1 MNLLFWNINKQP
13 LSAELKWLC
22 DCYNV
27 DILIL
32 AENTM
37 SDATLLPVLNENNNR
52 TYIAPFNPSAKISF
66 YTRIHDFELVH
77 DNGYWGS
84 IRKITHPIGVEI
96 LLVAVHIQSKLH
108 MIESEQAAIST
119 RIALEI
125 DKREQEQG
133 HTNTIVIGDFN
144 MNPFETGLVS
154 ADGFHAVMDKQIALK
169 QSRKVSGEERKFF
182 YNPMWSRLGDDSHGC
197 PGTYFHQSSKIINHF
212 WNTLDQVLLRPSLL
226 RCFDPDKLKVIDEIK
241 STSLIN
247 NGKISTQFSDHLP
260 LLTKLDLSKLTGDS
274 K

>member
-1 MNLLFWNINKQP
+1 MNLLFWNINKQL
-13 LSAELKWLC
+13 LSNEIKWLC
-22 DCYNV
+22 DYYDV

-37 SDATLLPVLNENNNR
+37 SDATLLPVLNENSNR
-52 TYIAPFNPSAKISF
+52 IYIAPFNPSAKISF

-77 DNGYWGS
+77 DNDYWGS

-119 RIALEI
+119 RIAFEI

-169 QSRKVSGEERKFF
+169 QSRTVSGEERKFF
-182 YNPMWSRLGDDSHGC
+182 YNPMWSRLGDDSYGC
-197 PGTYFHQSSKIINHF
+197 PGTYYHQSSKIINHF
-212 WNTLDQVLLRPSLL
+212 WNTLDQVLLRPSLV
-226 RCFDPDKLKVIDEIK
+226 RCFESKDLKVIDEIDGM
-241 STSLIN
+241 SLIK
-247 NGKISTQFSDHLP
+247 NGKLANQFSDHLP
-260 LLTKLDLSKLTGDS
+260 IMIKLEISKFIGDN
-274 K
+274 